1 MRGAPAI
8 FIATRMQQAQA
19 TWQTE
24 AVEGKGGGQENNRT
38 TAEAEAEA
46 TEAAKAAGAAAGS
59 LLPLLFKETKLGR
72 TCCLAQLV
80 HLQLPLSCPS
90 TVQGSRNRNH
100 LNKSQCHAM

>member
-24 AVEGKGGGQENNRT
+24 AEEGKGGQENNRT
-38 TAEAEAEA
+38 TAEAEAE
-46 TEAAKAAGAAAGS
+46 TAKAAGAAAGS
-59 LLPLLFKETKLGR
+59 LLPLPFKETTLGR